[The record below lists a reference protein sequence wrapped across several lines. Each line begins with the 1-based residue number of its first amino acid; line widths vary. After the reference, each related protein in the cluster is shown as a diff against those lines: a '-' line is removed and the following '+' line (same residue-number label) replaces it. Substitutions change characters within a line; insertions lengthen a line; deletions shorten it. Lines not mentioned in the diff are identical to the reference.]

1 MIISRYCEFV
11 AYDALI
17 VDKAKGHDTTVHLN
31 NIPKYSKH
39 EHCQLPLFSTVAQAN
54 TACPVSASATWKP
67 QPVAKFHRNL
77 FSSPTS

>member
-1 MIISRYCEFV
+1 MMIISRYCEFV
-11 AYDALI
+11 AYDAFI
-17 VDKAKGHDTTVHLN
+17 VDKAKGHDTTDD
-31 NIPKYSKH
+31 IPKYSKH

-54 TACPVSASATWKP
+54 TACPVSASAPWNP